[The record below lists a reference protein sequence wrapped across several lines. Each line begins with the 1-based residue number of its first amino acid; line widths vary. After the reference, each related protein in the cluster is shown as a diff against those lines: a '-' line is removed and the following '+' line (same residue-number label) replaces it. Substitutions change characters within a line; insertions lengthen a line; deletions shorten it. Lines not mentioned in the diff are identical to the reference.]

1 MGYPGPNCS
10 WSPTNRQPTNQW
22 LPANHSPASSRLSGQ
37 ALAVGG
43 GVSPAGRLRDQAV
56 ADQAVAD
63 QAVAAQAVAD
73 QDDSTRSCIE
83 HEHEHDSTAQPRS
96 PSMPLRP
103 QYSLAMT
110 RSSGWQ
116 WGAPANPY
124 RNDYKPRSRT
134 SPCCTAASYDA
145 RRNVEGA
152 DTSCTARAKQG
163 KNRVRNRVTG

>member
-43 GVSPAGRLRDQAV
+43 GVSPAGRLRD
-56 ADQAVAD
+56 
-63 QAVAAQAVAD
+63 QAVAD

-124 RNDYKPRSRT
+124 RNDYKRRSHA